1 MVGETRDTLLESRAF
16 ASAVLLEKIVRNAYE
31 NKRSS
36 EVQPLQWS
44 IMRYLGNAS
53 EDRCT
58 VVWLASFLGV
68 THAPVARAVK
78 TLQGRGY
85 VLQQDNPSDGR
96 SKILRLSDAGWQ
108 QLNADP
114 LLLVA
119 QRIERL
125 EDDEKRAL
133 AAAVKQLIPQGDVR
147 KIETDGFYSAG

>member
-1 MVGETRDTLLESRAF
+1 MDSRAF

-31 NKRSS
+31 HKRSS

-58 VVWLASFLGV
+58 VVWLASFLGL

-78 TLQGRGY
+78 TLLGRGY

-96 SKILRLSDAGWQ
+96 SKILSLSDTGWQ
-108 QLNADP
+108 QLTADP

-119 QRIERL
+119 KRIDQL
-125 EDDEKRAL
+125 DHDEKRAL
-133 AAAVKQLIPQGDVR
+133 ASAVKQLVPQGDVR
-147 KIETDGFYSAG
+147 TIETDGFYSAG